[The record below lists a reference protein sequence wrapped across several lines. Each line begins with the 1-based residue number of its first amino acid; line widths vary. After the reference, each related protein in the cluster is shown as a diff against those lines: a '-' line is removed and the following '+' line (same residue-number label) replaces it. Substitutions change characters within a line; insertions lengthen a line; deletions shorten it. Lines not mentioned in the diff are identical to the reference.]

1 MCLRAQLVVPR
12 EEKKN
17 KRREVKERNI
27 ERKEGKK
34 EKCGREGRGRYKR
47 ETDRIGG

>member
-1 MCLRAQLVVPR
+1 MCLKAQLVVPW

-27 ERKEGKK
+27 ERKEGRK
-34 EKCGREGRGRYKR
+34 EKKKNVGEREEGEIKERQ
-47 ETDRIGG
+47 IG